1 MAGILAGFCAGVYLV
16 LREALYQNLD
26 DTVEKRASVLLNA
39 IQYEGD
45 RPFLPDQV
53 SSEQPA
59 EAEHFARVFNSCGE
73 LNSDST
79 AALGHPV
86 VEDEAVASTLAGKTL
101 TRRVKTLRYM
111 EPMAVKTLS
120 RFSGE
125 WISHGEL
132 DSCGRGAQ
140 RKTSLG

>member
-1 MAGILAGFCAGVYLV
+1 MTVILAGFCAGVYLV

-26 DTVEKRASVLLNA
+26 DTVENRASVLLNA

-53 SSEQPA
+53 SSKQPA
-59 EAEHFARVFNSCGE
+59 EVEHFARVFNSSGE

-86 VEDEAVASTLAGKTL
+86 VEAEAVASTLAGKSL
-101 TRRVKTLRYM
+101 TRRIKTPEDSEPFRVK
-111 EPMAVKTLS
+111 
-120 RFSGE
+120 
-125 WISHGEL
+125 
-132 DSCGRGAQ
+132 
-140 RKTSLG
+140 SLPIIRDGITIGVLEVG